1 MSAVR
6 KQLYYFWKK
15 ASERESRKKLALKFF
30 KGDLERFNACTEK
43 KPAGQMAQEMK
54 ALQRYWRCYPYQYHR
69 FDLYR
74 KDCTL
79 SLEEM
84 KKYVPL
90 FFLNN
95 IFFPLS
101 FKDYG
106 ILCEDKLLTYALLK
120 AYDVPQPTLL
130 FCYDH
135 ETFYD
140 AENNPVS
147 ADEVDN
153 IIARSGAQKVFVK
166 ARFGSEGKGIF
177 IFTKGNDGQ
186 FTDEENTT
194 LNHRFFLEDA
204 RAKLADG
211 RDATGF
217 FIVQE
222 GLIQHDTMDRIYPQ
236 SVNTFRINTECVNGE
251 VRILHSLVRMGSGGE
266 QVDNA
271 TSGGMYIK
279 IDKDT
284 GVLADMAYM
293 TNRSTR
299 LEHPDTHFVF
309 KDAVIEEWPAV
320 KAFALAV
327 AKKFREIKYL
337 GWDVALTTNGFS
349 VIEVNHH
356 PGFGIVQ
363 DCYGGARDDL
373 NINPDDWWYQSH
385 YTIKNV

>member
-6 KQLYYFWKK
+6 KQLYYYWKK
-15 ASERESRKKLALKFF
+15 ASEKESRKKLALKFF
-30 KGDLERFNACTEK
+30 KGDLDRFNACNEK
-43 KPAGQMAQEMK
+43 KPARQMAQEMK
-54 ALQRYWRCYPYQYHR
+54 ALQRYWRCYPYQYYR
-69 FDLYR
+69 FDLYH

-79 SLEEM
+79 PLEEM

-140 AENNPVS
+140 AENNAIS
-147 ADEVDN
+147 TIEIDN
-153 IIARSGAQKVFVK
+153 IIAASAAQKLFVK

-177 IFTKGNDGQ
+177 IFTKGSGGQ
-186 FTDEENTT
+186 FADDENTV

-204 RAKLADG
+204 RVKIADG

-222 GLIQHDTMDRIYPQ
+222 GLVQHDTMNQIYPQ
-236 SVNTFRINTECVNGE
+236 SVNTFRINTECIDGNVK
-251 VRILHSLVRMGSGGE
+251 ILHSLVRMGSGGE

-279 IDKDT
+279 IDKET
-284 GVLADMAYM
+284 GRLADIAYM

-299 LEHPDTHFVF
+299 PTHPDTGFVF
-309 KDAVIEEWPAV
+309 KDAVIKEWPV
-320 KAFALAV
+320 LKTFALDV

-337 GWDVALTTNGFS
+337 GWDVALTTEGFS

-373 NINPDDWWYQSH
+373 KINPDDWWYQSK